1 MSGFST
7 LNTTPSFLLGENITT
22 THISEDF
29 EPQFFENFHLVH
41 DLVILILCGLGCI
54 TNPLIIIILGK
65 QSVGSKFVYFSS
77 ISLCSLSSSK
87 RVCEEGI
94 LQIITRVIF
103 ICFICLTTNFQI
115 SSITPWVSIDFHKTC
130 FAWKSK
136 VFHVNYHYV
145 NPDLEYA
152 TSLESWNPY
161 IGYEDQW
168 PIFSTTSRNKTL
180 KIDVVKNVESKGEL
194 NHPLVSVWNDS
205 YTHRFII
212 ARPNG
217 SFFATSKREIFN
229 FFWQCPRLL

>member
-1 MSGFST
+1 MSDFST

-22 THISEDF
+22 THISDDF
-29 EPQFFENFHLVH
+29 EPQFLKNFYHVN

-115 SSITPWVSIDFHKTC
+115 SSITPWESIDFHKTH

-136 VFHVNYHYV
+136 VFHVNYHYSQ
-145 NPDLEYA
+145 PWFWIW
-152 TSLESWNPY
+152 TSFENWNPY

-168 PIFSTTSRNKTL
+168 PILSTTSRNKTL
-180 KIDVVKNVESKGEL
+180 KIDVVRNEESKGEL
-194 NHPLVSVWNDS
+194 NDPVVSVRNNYYSLLYDS
-205 YTHRFII
+205 TTKQFVFC
-212 ARPNG
+212 N
-217 SFFATSKREIFN
+217 
-229 FFWQCPRLL
+229 L